1 MWVPLRAARI
11 GVRIGFVAGG
21 PSSPDEAAETRSAT
35 RRIFHY
41 QRPHVASQPRRRVG
55 GVADLSAVETVID
68 EVCDPL
74 PQGCVVVNK
83 STVPVGTAVRTAEML
98 NRLDVT
104 VGAIRISSAKV
115 PQWKVFLHP
124 DRIMVGCDAQDTAER
139 VAAFVH
145 STRATDRTHRLTEF
159 AIGASV
165 VRVPPAMHRRV
176 YLLRSVTSAAT
187 LAIYVLLPR
196 TLVTQTTSRILC
208 GKRDADSLDSGAC
221 APRVLPLPLLARR
234 AV

>member
-1 MWVPLRAARI
+1 
-11 GVRIGFVAGG
+11 
-21 PSSPDEAAETRSAT
+21 
-35 RRIFHY
+35 
-41 QRPHVASQPRRRVG
+41 
-55 GVADLSAVETVID
+55 
-68 EVCDPL
+68 
-74 PQGCVVVNK
+74 VVVNK
-83 STVPVGTAVRTAEML
+83 STVSVGTAARTAEMF

-124 DRIMVGCDAQDTAER
+124 DRIMVGCDAQDTTER

-145 STRATDRTHRLTEF
+145 STRATDRTHRLTDSPTHRLSEF

-196 TLVTQTTSRILC
+196 TLVTQTTSRIF
-208 GKRDADSLDSGAC
+208 
-221 APRVLPLPLLARR
+221 VW
-234 AV
+234 